1 MSYFDSTKA
10 PYIDDNSGALV
21 RYRKP
26 ALASFGDLFDN
37 DVMEFDSTKFPGIC
51 KPANK
56 ETLDVV
62 VKFQKQLNRV
72 AQAKGF
78 TKIGPDGDIGPG
90 TLALFRQVQ
99 SASSGTVEGNGQS
112 CTGIANQS
120 LPDISL
126 EVEAL
131 ADVLGAPTTVSGPA
145 PATPPSFVNKQG
157 GLTINPT
164 AGAGSILDVV
174 KGMSTP
180 MKVAMGGITLGIG
193 YLLFTGVSKSK
204 KRK

>member
-1 MSYFDSTKA
+1 MSYYNSTKA
-10 PYIDDNSGALV
+10 PYIDDRSNALTKYGRPLSG
-21 RYRKP
+21 
-26 ALASFGDLFDN
+26 LFD
-37 DVMEFDSTKFPGIC
+37 DGSEIAFDSTKFPGIC

-72 AQAKGF
+72 AHAKGF

-99 SASSGTVEGNGQS
+99 SASSGTVSGNGQS
-112 CTGIANQS
+112 CGGIANAS

-131 ADVLGAPTTVSGPA
+131 ADVLGAPATITSPKPA
-145 PATPPSFVNKQG
+145 SPPSFVNNQG
-157 GLTINPT
+157 GLTVNPN
-164 AGAGSILDVV
+164 AGAASVLDVFT
-174 KGMSTP
+174 KMSTP
-180 MKVAMGGITLGIG
+180 MKLAGVGIAAGIG
-193 YLLFTGVSKSK
+193 FLLLVPMKKSK